1 MPKVWTVFPYPN
13 NTKLKSG
20 WGNAPDPTGGA
31 SSAPP
36 VPFAVTGG
44 ARPLPHWHEI
54 LISPPPPGSATACQ
68 LAWLAADCIIE
79 KRNIHLTF
87 LYEMNFMY

>member
-1 MPKVWTVFPYPN
+1 MLQTPLGELAVLHLSP
-13 NTKLKSG
+13 LLSREG
-20 WGNAPDPTGGA
+20 HAPFPTGMKYLLA
-31 SSAPP
+31 
-36 VPFAVTGG
+36 
-44 ARPLPHWHEI
+44 
-54 LISPPPPGSATACQ
+54 PPPPGSATACQ